1 MIKYETILSENCK
14 IFTDQI
20 DPSSLGMI
28 KALLDSDIGKDA
40 IIRIMPDVHAG
51 PGCVIGTSLMSRNKI
66 SPILLGG
73 DIGCGVSAVKL
84 AGKPKIALE
93 KLDKFIRSEIPYG
106 MNIRNKNIKEREVW
120 IREFVLDV
128 LTCRNF
134 DIDKALR
141 SIGTLGGGN
150 HFIELGISE
159 DMNGKSEYWLI
170 IHSGSR
176 HLGTEI
182 IDYYKEEAKAQHPEI
197 PYEFAYL
204 TGNQAMDFYQ
214 DVGRVSNFASENRGA
229 IINEICKAMKWK
241 ISYDQ
246 ISCTHNSIRIA
257 SDGVGED
264 GNPIVYYHLRKG
276 CIRACEH
283 DQVIIPINM
292 KEGCIIGKGKSN
304 SDWNNSAPHG
314 AGRFLTREQARNS
327 LTLTQYKKE
336 MEGIYS
342 SSISRSTID
351 ESPMAYKSLDYI
363 TDRIK
368 DTVEIEKIIK
378 PIYNFKAEG
387 ENND

>member
-14 IFTDQI
+14 VFTDQI
-20 DPSSLGMI
+20 NPSSLGMI
-28 KALLDSDIGKDA
+28 KVLLDSDIGKDA

-84 AGKPKIALE
+84 AGKPKISLE

-106 MNIRNKNIKEREVW
+106 MNIRDKAIADRAETISSLIFDQLR
-120 IREFVLDV
+120 
-128 LTCRNF
+128 CRN
-134 DIDKALR
+134 INRDKALC

-150 HFIELGISE
+150 HFIELGVS
-159 DMNGKSEYWLI
+159 DDNGETEYWLI
-170 IHSGSR
+170 VHSGSR

-182 IDYYKEEAKAQHPEI
+182 ADWYNEEAKAQHPEI

-204 TGNQAMDFYQ
+204 TDNAARDFFN
-214 DVGRVSNFASENRGA
+214 DTTRVTGFASENRGA
-229 IINEICKAMKWK
+229 IIHQICRAMKWK
-241 ISYDQ
+241 FTYDQ
-246 ISCTHNSIRIA
+246 IGCAHNTIKIS
-257 SDGVGED
+257 SDMD
-264 GNPIVYYHLRKG
+264 DDKNPIIYYHLRKG
-276 CIRACEH
+276 CIRACEN
-283 DQVIIPINM
+283 DRVIIPINM

-314 AGRFLTREQARNS
+314 AGRLLTREQARNS

>member
-14 IFTDQI
+14 VFTDQI
-20 DPSSLGMI
+20 DPSSLGII

-51 PGCVIGTSLMSRNKI
+51 PGCVIGTSLMSRDKI

-106 MNIRNKNIKEREVW
+106 MNIRDKVIADRAETVSSLIFDQLR
-120 IREFVLDV
+120 
-128 LTCRNF
+128 CRN
-134 DIDKALR
+134 INRDKALR

-150 HFIELGISE
+150 HFIELGVS
-159 DMNGKSEYWLI
+159 DDNGETEYWLI
-170 IHSGSR
+170 VHSGSR

-182 IDYYKEEAKAQHPEI
+182 ADWYKEEAKAQHPEI

-204 TGNQAMDFYQ
+204 TDNAARDFFN
-214 DVGRVSNFASENRGA
+214 DTTRVTEFASENRGA
-229 IINEICKAMKWK
+229 IIHQICRAMKWK
-241 ISYDQ
+241 FTYNQLGCAHNTIKIS
-246 ISCTHNSIRIA
+246 
-257 SDGVGED
+257 SDID
-264 GNPIVYYHLRKG
+264 DDKNPIIYYHLRKG
-276 CIRACEH
+276 CIRACEN
-283 DQVIIPINM
+283 DRVIIPINM

-314 AGRFLTREQARNS
+314 AGRLLTREQARNS

>member
-1 MIKYETILSENCK
+1 MIKYEIILSENCK
-14 IFTDQI
+14 VFTDQI

-51 PGCVIGTSLMSRNKI
+51 PGCVIGTSLMSRGKI

-106 MNIRNKNIKEREVW
+106 MNIRDRHIEEREKW
-120 IREFVLDV
+120 IREYILDP

-134 DIDKALR
+134 NNDKALR

-150 HFIELGISE
+150 HFIELGVSE
-159 DMNGKSEYWLI
+159 DLDGKTEYWLI
-170 IHSGSR
+170 VHSGSR

-204 TGNQAMDFYQ
+204 TGNQADDFYH
-214 DVGRVSNFASENRGA
+214 DTVRVSNFASENRGA
-229 IINEICKAMKWK
+229 ILKEICKAMKWK
-241 ISYDQ
+241 YSYDQ
-246 ISCTHNSIRIA
+246 LRCTHNTIRIA
-257 SDGVGED
+257 SDGVDEK
-264 GNPIVYYHLRKG
+264 GNPIIYYHLRKG
-276 CIRACEH
+276 CIRACENDH
-283 DQVIIPINM
+283 VIIPINM
-292 KEGCIIGKGKSN
+292 KEGCIIGKGKAN

-314 AGRFLTREQARNS
+314 AGRLLTREQARNS

-342 SSISRSTID
+342 SSISRGTID
-351 ESPMAYKSLDYI
+351 ESPMAYKSMDYLAA
-363 TDRIK
+363 RIG
-368 DTVEIEKIIK
+368 DTIEIEKIIK
-378 PIYNFKAEG
+378 PIYNFKA
-387 ENND
+387 DDQK

>member
-14 IFTDQI
+14 VFTDQI

-51 PGCVIGTSLMSRNKI
+51 PGCVIGTSLMSRDKI

-106 MNIRNKNIKEREVW
+106 MNIRDKAIADRAETVSSLIFNQLR
-120 IREFVLDV
+120 
-128 LTCRNF
+128 CRN
-134 DIDKALR
+134 INRDKALR

-150 HFIELGISE
+150 HFIELGVS
-159 DMNGKSEYWLI
+159 DDNGETEYWLI
-170 IHSGSR
+170 VHSGSR

-182 IDYYKEEAKAQHPEI
+182 SDWYKEEAKAQHPEI

-204 TGNQAMDFYQ
+204 TDNAARDFFN
-214 DVGRVSNFASENRGA
+214 DTTRVTEFASENRGA
-229 IINEICKAMKWK
+229 IIHQICRAMKWK
-241 ISYDQ
+241 FTYDQ
-246 ISCTHNSIRIA
+246 IGCAHNTIKIS
-257 SDGVGED
+257 SDMD
-264 GNPIVYYHLRKG
+264 DDKNPIIYYHLRKG
-276 CIRACEH
+276 CIRACEN
-283 DQVIIPINM
+283 DRVIIPINM

-314 AGRFLTREQARNS
+314 AGRLLTREQARNS